1 MRTAF
6 FTKPISLSHLA
17 LYFLTGL
24 GVLLLLIGTLFFS
37 DLKRLENSITTS
49 NKKSAQLELAEALTL
64 LEQQAQALGSKIAD
78 WDEVRQQI
86 ADPAYYALWRNSRAM
101 TAGILPASTDGIAL
115 YDLNGKGFSREYAS
129 DEAAMPAQISKSHLR
144 VWYRK
149 DHGHEHLYYFFPIY
163 ADSTHQQ
170 QIGFGGIKLDFIQE
184 LNSLRRFRYVDLAS
198 VKVSIRDDRFYPIS
212 ALVGAMAYKTLP
224 AREVSEFKSLIFT
237 LIYGVTATV
246 IAGALLAYLF
256 VLILVVRPLRRL
268 SNHIDAIRA
277 GRGGLLSESYR
288 GPVQVSELENVR
300 QSLNEYQSRLEKLH
314 DNLASK
320 NDELW
325 QLAHHD
331 PLTGIY
337 NRRSF
342 EEDWGDLMAASAT
355 GTINTSFLLF
365 DCDHFKPINDTY
377 GHPVGDSVI
386 QGIVASLHSAL
397 RDGDRLYRMGGDEF
411 ATLLHKTD
419 IETGHIVAER
429 CINAVNEYDFVSLG
443 VKEPVRISIGIA
455 HAQDAVSAELLHAHA
470 DMAMYLAKRPGNQ
483 KIAVFTPDMAIETG
497 SILSSAETAAVYAAI
512 NRIDLLEMHY
522 QKIVRL
528 KNGETEYFEALVRIR
543 NGGKLIF
550 PGGIFPVVDARRLE
564 AEFDMAVLERIHQDL
579 ASGIILPGTG
589 VSINVSGVSIVT
601 RNITDKLLSFAK
613 FLDRYKLVVEVTET
627 ALITHINYASS
638 NLNQLR
644 KAGFII
650 ALDDFGSGYSSF
662 RYLSSMPV
670 DVVKFDISL
679 VHSLEEGGRQGIIV
693 ENLAR
698 LIRDAGFQLVAE
710 GIETQATLDLVTDLG
725 FNYAQGY
732 FLGRPA
738 KLEQPAP
745 IPS

>member
-1 MRTAF
+1 MRTVF
-6 FTKPISLSHLA
+6 FNKPISLSHLA
-17 LYFLTGL
+17 LYFLTGV

-37 DLKRLENSITTS
+37 DLKRLENSIS
-49 NKKSAQLELAEALTL
+49 ASYKKSAQLELIEALAL
-64 LEQQAQALGSKIAD
+64 LGQQTRALGDKIAD
-78 WDEVRQQI
+78 WDEVRQQF

-101 TAGILPASTDGIAL
+101 TAGMLPASAVGITL
-115 YDLNGKGFSREYAS
+115 YDLNGKSFSRDS
-129 DEAAMPAQISKSHLR
+129 DGESAMPVQISRNHLK

-149 DHGHEHLYYFFPIY
+149 DRGHEHLYYFFPVY
-163 ADSTHQQ
+163 ADLTHQQ
-170 QIGFGGIKLDFIQE
+170 QIGFGGIKLDFTQE
-184 LNSLRRFRYVDLAS
+184 LNSLRRFRYADLPS
-198 VKVSIRDDRFYPIS
+198 VKTSIHDDRFYPIGT
-212 ALVGAMAYKTLP
+212 LVNAMTYKTLP
-224 AREVSEFKSLIFT
+224 AREISEFKSLIFR
-237 LIYGVTATV
+237 LIYWVTATV
-246 IAGALLAYLF
+246 IVGALLAYLF
-256 VLILVVRPLRRL
+256 LLMLVVRPLRRL

-277 GRGGLLSESYR
+277 GRGGQLSESYR
-288 GPVQVSELENVR
+288 GPVHVSELENVR
-300 QSLNEYQSRLEKLH
+300 LSLNEYQSRLEKLN

-342 EEDWGDLMAASAT
+342 EEDWGDLMASSAT

-386 QGIVASLHSAL
+386 QGIVTSLHSAL

-419 IETGHIVAER
+419 IETGQIVAER
-429 CINAVNEYDFVSLG
+429 CINAVTEYDFAALG

-455 HAQDAVSAELLHAHA
+455 HAHDAATAELLHAHA

-483 KIAVFTPDMAIETG
+483 KIAVFTPNMAIETG
-497 SILSSAETAAVYAAI
+497 SVLSSAETAAVYAAI
-512 NRIDLLEMHY
+512 NRIELLEMHY

-528 KNGETEYFEALVRIR
+528 QNGEIEYFEALVRIR

-579 ASGIILPGTG
+579 ASGSIPPGTG

-601 RNITDKLLSFAK
+601 RGITDKLLSFVK
-613 FLDRYKLVVEVTET
+613 FLDRYRLIVEVTET

-670 DVVKFDISL
+670 DIVKFDISL

-738 KLEQPAP
+738 KLEQPVAVP
-745 IPS
+745 T

>member
-497 SILSSAETAAVYAAI
+497 AILSSAETAAVYAAI

-579 ASGIILPGTG
+579 ASGIIPPGTG